1 MRALLLSLF
10 LVAALVPANAEP
22 MAFDF
27 GGERYTVDYQARVKQ
42 PDGTAGQG
50 IAEFTLKG
58 ETVDNW
64 TKLIG
69 YHYYPEQVG
78 TPSQAAANLGK
89 YLKEI
94 NKDFTYALFNT
105 KENDDAIIEFTTW
118 EGNGEMI
125 EFDVFKYAR
134 PEAGPGVIAL
144 QFAQRLKLKDMSVE
158 EFQALRER
166 AALTTARM
174 NAIPGMSCVAPRGA
188 FYAMPKVELPKGK
201 TDVDFVLGLLRAKGI
216 LTVYGSGF
224 GTAPEDGF
232 FRIVFLATPQDLGAI
247 YDDVNAFTRAFLG
260 V

>member
-1 MRALLLSLF
+1 MMRGLLMSLF
-10 LVAALVPANAEP
+10 LVAALAPARAVP
-22 MAFDF
+22 MTFDF
-27 GGERYTVDYQARVKQ
+27 EGQRYTVDYQAQVKQ

-50 IAEFTLKG
+50 IAEFTLNG

-94 NKDFTYALFNT
+94 NKDFTYALFDTRN
-105 KENDDAIIEFTTW
+105 KDDAIIEFTTW
-118 EGNGEMI
+118 EGTGEVI

-144 QFAQRLKLKDMSVE
+144 QFAQRLRLKDMSVE

-166 AALTTARM
+166 AVAAMMKAEIGPMRSYFAEQYRNPATKQQNGPATAEEQ
-174 NAIPGMSCVAPRGA
+174 A
-188 FYAMPKVELPKGK
+188 
-201 TDVDFVLGLLRAKGI
+201 
-216 LTVYGSGF
+216 
-224 GTAPEDGF
+224 
-232 FRIVFLATPQDLGAI
+232 ATPSA
-247 YDDVNAFTRAFLG
+247 AAR
-260 V
+260 

>member
-10 LVAALVPANAEP
+10 LVAALAPARAEP
-22 MAFDF
+22 MTFDF
-27 GGERYTVDYQARVKQ
+27 GGERYTVDYQAQVQ
-42 PDGTAGQG
+42 EPDGTAGQG

-58 ETVDNW
+58 ENVDNW

-78 TPSQAAANLGK
+78 TPAQAAANLGK

-94 NKDFTYALFNT
+94 NKDFTYALFNA
-105 KENDDAIIEFTTW
+105 KENDDAVIEFMTW
-118 EGNGEMI
+118 EGNGDVV

-166 AALTTARM
+166 AVAAMTA
-174 NAIPGMSCVAPRGA
+174 A
-188 FYAMPKVELPKGK
+188 
-201 TDVDFVLGLLRAKGI
+201 
-216 LTVYGSGF
+216 
-224 GTAPEDGF
+224 GTGPMRSYFAEQYRNPATKQQNGPSTAEEQA
-232 FRIVFLATPQDLGAI
+232 ATPSA
-247 YDDVNAFTRAFLG
+247 AAR
-260 V
+260 

>member
-1 MRALLLSLF
+1 MRALLLSLW
-10 LVAALVPANAEP
+10 LVAALLPVRAEP
-22 MAFDF
+22 MAFEF
-27 GGERYTVDYQARVKQ
+27 GGERYTVDYQAQVQ
-42 PDGTAGQG
+42 EPDGTAGQG

-78 TPSQAAANLGK
+78 TPAQAAANLGK

-105 KENDDAIIEFTTW
+105 PNRDDAIIEFMTW
-118 EGNGEMI
+118 EGDGEVV

-144 QFAQRLKLKDMSVE
+144 QFAQRLKLKDMSVR

-166 AALTTARM
+166 AVAAMMKAETASMRSYFADQYR
-174 NAIPGMSCVAPRGA
+174 NPATKQQNGPA
-188 FYAMPKVELPKGK
+188 
-201 TDVDFVLGLLRAKGI
+201 TDEEQA
-216 LTVYGSGF
+216 
-224 GTAPEDGF
+224 
-232 FRIVFLATPQDLGAI
+232 ATPSTA
-247 YDDVNAFTRAFLG
+247 AR
-260 V
+260 

>member
-1 MRALLLSLF
+1 MRALLLSLW
-10 LVAALVPANAEP
+10 LVAALLPARADP
-22 MAFDF
+22 LPFDF
-27 GGERYTVDYQARVKQ
+27 GGERYTVDYQAQVKE

-58 ETVDNW
+58 ENVDNW

-78 TPSQAAANLGK
+78 TPAQAAANLGK

-105 KENDDAIIEFTTW
+105 KDKDDAVIEFMTW
-118 EGNGEMI
+118 EGNGEVV

-166 AALTTARM
+166 AVAAMMTAETGPMRSYFAEQYR
-174 NAIPGMSCVAPRGA
+174 NPATKQQNGPS
-188 FYAMPKVELPKGK
+188 
-201 TDVDFVLGLLRAKGI
+201 
-216 LTVYGSGF
+216 
-224 GTAPEDGF
+224 TAEEQA
-232 FRIVFLATPQDLGAI
+232 ATPSA
-247 YDDVNAFTRAFLG
+247 AAR
-260 V
+260 